1 MMIDAGSLIYG
12 LLTDAFIDIFIDIF
26 GESVAV
32 ETAHAFVTAE
42 VDVDTIDSLP
52 TIVYAV
58 SGPGQTA
65 NGDGYWNV
73 FLDLNVI
80 SDTAN
85 AFEITN
91 ALYDAVHAWV
101 GVVSEFG
108 WVHEVTDVS
117 IFSTVQ
123 FSAINRPMVE
133 GRDVVQYAG
142 SFALSL
148 RK

>member
-1 MMIDAGSLIYG
+1 MIDAGSLVYG
-12 LLTDAFIDIFIDIF
+12 LLSAMGGAT
-26 GESVAV
+26 
-32 ETAHAFVTAE
+32 VTAE
-42 VDVDTIDSLP
+42 VDVDTIDSFP
-52 TIVYAV
+52 TIMYAV

-80 SDTAN
+80 GDPTNAFDTAS
-85 AFEITN
+85 
-91 ALYDAVHAWV
+91 ALYDAVHAWI
-101 GVVSEFG
+101 GVLTDFG

-117 IFSTVQ
+117 MFSTIPTPIV
-123 FSAINRPMVE
+123 A
-133 GRDVVQYAG
+133 GRQVVQYAG

>member
-12 LLTDAFIDIFIDIF
+12 LLTADAPA
-26 GESVAV
+26 GATVS
-32 ETAHAFVTAE
+32 AE
-42 VDVDTIDSLP
+42 VDVDAIDSLP
-52 TIVYAV
+52 TIMYSV
-58 SGPGQTA
+58 SGSGQTS

-80 SDTAN
+80 GSPSN
-85 AFEITN
+85 AFDIAS

-101 GVVSEFG
+101 GVVREFG
-108 WVHEVTDVS
+108 WVHEVTDIS
-117 IFSTVQ
+117 LFSTVPTP
-123 FSAINRPMVE
+123 AVA
-133 GRDVVQYAG
+133 GRQVVQYAG

>member
-1 MMIDAGSLIYG
+1 MIDAGSLIYG
-12 LLTDAFIDIFIDIF
+12 LLTA
-26 GESVAV
+26 AV
-32 ETAHAFVTAE
+32 PAATVTDE
-42 VDVDTIDSLP
+42 VDLDTINSFP
-52 TIVYAV
+52 TIAYSV

-80 SDTAN
+80 GDTTN
-85 AFEITN
+85 AFSTAS
-91 ALYDAVHAWV
+91 ALYDAVHAWA
-101 GVVSEFG
+101 GVSTQFG

-117 IFSTVQ
+117 LFSTVPTPTV
-123 FSAINRPMVE
+123 A
-133 GRDVVQYAG
+133 GRQVVQYAG